1 MADEKQRH
9 EIQQARAQ
17 IAAAEQRIADLEL
30 DAKMGEMSIN
40 GGMSNVKTRAA
51 LEIETSTLSTL
62 RTDLAAREKLFA
74 IFLACQNVR

>member
-17 IAAAEQRIADLEL
+17 IAATEQRIADLEL

-40 GGMSNVKTRAA
+40 GGAANAKTRAA
-51 LEIETSTLSTL
+51 LEIETSTLSAL
-62 RTDLAAREKLFA
+62 RTDLAVREKLFA
-74 IFLACQNVR
+74 IFLAAQNGR